1 MRHSLGLFAALVA
14 FLPGCATVGGYGA
27 ERAVLHA
34 KDRVAPALVHIR
46 PVKEV
51 FMQGRREE
59 MKVLGSGFIIS
70 EDGYV
75 VTNEHVAGES
85 SIVSCVL
92 WNNEEVDAE
101 VVGTDPFTDLAVL
114 KLQGDFGALPVAKFA
129 PDSGL
134 ESGQTVLALGSP
146 HGLSRSVSMGIV
158 SVTDRYLGD
167 TTEMVAPFNNWIQTD
182 AAINP
187 GNSGGPL
194 VNLRGEVVGVNTRKL
209 GNADNVGFAI
219 PVATVREVVEEIIEE
234 GRVRRSWLGLG
245 FQELSSVSEGDGVLI
260 AFVDP
265 ISPGAESTLLS
276 AGGEP
281 VSGQPVPAGAPGGSL
296 LPGDVLVAVNGE
308 PVSARYVEDLPAVR
322 KKLADLPIG
331 ETAQLG
337 VMRGGEPLTFGVV
350 AVEQTDLRGDQ
361 QEFTEWGFTGGAVTP
376 LLARRAQLPNTAGV
390 LVTGKQV
397 GGVADNAGLNQ
408 LDLIV
413 AIDGTPVESLDAFKT
428 TYDELVSQK
437 KELILL
443 DVKNIQRSTLLTR
456 YVIVKQNAP
465 AEAPAEPA
473 GDGVE
478 GSVPGVE

>member
-14 FLPGCATVGGYGA
+14 VLPGCATVGGYGA
-27 ERAVLHA
+27 ERAVLKA

-51 FMQGRREE
+51 FTQGRREE

-70 EDGYV
+70 DDGYV

-92 WNNEEVDAE
+92 WNNAEVDAE

-114 KLQGDFGALPVAKFA
+114 KLQGDFGALPTATMA
-129 PDSGL
+129 PDDEL

-219 PVATVREVVEEIIEE
+219 PIATVREVVNEIIEA

-245 FQELSSVSEGDGVLI
+245 FQELSSVSDGDGVLI

-265 ISPGAESTLLS
+265 MSPSAESALL
-276 AGGEP
+276 AIGGK
-281 VSGQPVPAGAPGGSL
+281 PVPEGQGGSL
-296 LPGDVLVAVNGE
+296 MPGDVLVSVNGAQ
-308 PVSARYVEDLPAVR
+308 VSARYVEDLPAVR
-322 KKLADLPIG
+322 KTLADLPIG

-337 VMRGGEPLTFGVV
+337 VLRGGEPLTFGVT
-350 AVEQTDLRGDQ
+350 ALEQTELRGDQ

-376 LLARRAQLPNTAGV
+376 LLARRAQLPNTMGV
-390 LVTGKQV
+390 LITSKQV

-408 LDLIV
+408 LDLII
-413 AIDGTPVESLDAFKT
+413 AIDGTPVESLESFKT
-428 TYDELVSQK
+428 LYGELVAQR
-437 KELILL
+437 KESILL

-456 YVIVKQNAP
+456 YVLLKQNAP
-465 AEAPAEPA
+465 AEDSAAEPA
-473 GDGVE
+473 GDGAE